1 MSNPTTASGDG
12 ATPNPDP
19 GATPNPTPNGATPQG
34 MTLEQYQ
41 AALADREAALKTAR
55 DESIAH
61 RKKLKAF
68 EDAQAAADAAK
79 LSDIEKAAKRA
90 EDAEAKAAELQ
101 QKYLTTQVQLAA
113 QKLNFISPELAAKL
127 VSVDPDA
134 TPESISD
141 ALAALLKDNP
151 YLASGTPTP
160 PPSSNGPTNP
170 SRSQVGLPRY
180 TVAQLSDTSFYVEH
194 EADIKA
200 AMRDGRI
207 LN

>member
-1 MSNPTTASGDG
+1 MSNPTNASGDS

-19 GATPNPTPNGATPQG
+19 GATPNPTPSGATPQG
-34 MTLEQYQ
+34 MTLEQ
-41 AALADREAALKTAR
+41 ALAELAKTQETLAATRK
-55 DESIAH
+55 ESIQH
-61 RKKLKAF
+61 RTKLTAF
-68 EDAQAAADAAK
+68 EKKQEEEAAAK
-79 LSDIEKAAKRA
+79 LDETQRAAKRA

-101 QKYLTTQVQLAA
+101 QKYLASQVKLAA
-113 QKLNFISPELAAKL
+113 QTLGFVNPELAAKL

-151 YLASGTPTP
+151 YLASGTVTP
-160 PPSSNGPTNP
+160 APSSNGPTNP
-170 SRSQVGLPRY
+170 SRAQVGLPKY
-180 TVAQLSDTSFYVEH
+180 TAAQLSDTDFYIKN
-194 EADIKA
+194 EADIKL